1 MGVFASVNGLVTPG
15 DEARVSVFDDGF
27 LFGDGVYETLRTY
40 GGRLLHLDRHL
51 LRLRASAARLG
62 IGVPLDDETWR
73 HRAED
78 LLRQA
83 GNAESYLRIVL
94 SRGVGDASYGRERP
108 SGPTVVLIVKPL
120 DPWPVAC
127 HADGVDVAVV
137 STRRNHRDCL
147 DPAIKSSSL
156 LNSVLAIREARA
168 RGAFEAVL
176 LNLAGEVAE
185 GSSSNLFLARG
196 GGLRTPPLSAGILP
210 GVTRGLVLEIARSL
224 GLAAEEGTLRAVD
237 LLAADEVFI
246 TSTLKEVMPVRSVDG
261 RPVGNGR
268 PGPLTLRLLG
278 AYRTYAVRA
287 CGLA

>member
-62 IGVPLDDETWR
+62 IGVPLDDDAWR
-73 HRAED
+73 RRAED
-78 LLRQA
+78 LLGRA

-108 SGPTVVLIVKPL
+108 GGPTVVLIVKPFE
-120 DPWPVAC
+120 PWPESC
-127 HADGVDVAVV
+127 YSQGVEVAVV
-137 STRRNHRDCL
+137 ATRRNHRESL
-147 DPAIKSSSL
+147 DPAIKSSNL
-156 LNSVLAIREARA
+156 LNNVLAAREARA

-185 GSSSNLFLARG
+185 GSSSNLFVARG
-196 GGLRTPPLSAGILP
+196 GGLRTPPLAAGILP
-210 GVTRGLVLEIARSL
+210 GLTRGLVLEIARSL
-224 GLAAEEGTLRAVD
+224 GLAAEEGTLRAAD
-237 LLAADEVFI
+237 LPAADEVFL

-261 RPVGNGR
+261 VPVGDGR

-278 AYRTYAVRA
+278 AYRTYAARA